1 MSEKLTVHRPQ
12 KNRPQMNKELL
23 QNQPIER
30 QLEIL
35 CAQGKTVF
43 STSFGM
49 EDQVIT
55 HFIAQSK
62 LPISIFTLDTGR
74 LFDEIYQ
81 THQATLEK
89 YNSPFDKGGW
99 GDLAIK
105 SYFPEQ
111 SAVEKLTSEEG
122 FFSFRASVEQRK
134 ACCGIRKVAPLKRA
148 LSGFEIW
155 ITGLRREQSPTRT
168 DLTQLEWDAGFGIWK
183 FHPLLEW
190 TWEEVKQFAAEND
203 VPVNPLHEKGYP
215 SIGCAPCTR
224 AISENEDWRAGRW
237 WWEQPE
243 QKECGLHFKDGKL
256 VKQV

>member
-1 MSEKLTVHRPQ
+1 
-12 KNRPQMNKELL
+12 MNIELL
-23 QNQPIER
+23 ENQPIEK
-30 QLEIL
+30 QFEAL

-43 STSFGM
+43 SSSFGM

-55 HFIAQSK
+55 HFIAQSE

-81 THQATLEK
+81 THQATIEK
-89 YNSPFDKGGW
+89 YPQ
-99 GDLAIK
+99 LQIQ
-105 SYFPEQ
+105 SYFPAQ
-111 SAVEKLTSEEG
+111 AAVEKLTSEEG
-122 FFSFRASVEQRK
+122 FFSFRESIEKRK
-134 ACCGIRKVAPLKRA
+134 ECCGIRKVAPLKRA
-148 LSGFEIW
+148 LEGFEVW

-168 DLTQLEWDAGFGIWK
+168 DLTALEWDAGFGIWK

-190 TWEEVKQFAAEND
+190 TWAEVND
-203 VPVNPLHEKGYP
+203 FVRQNEIPVNPLHEKGFP

-224 AISENEDWRAGRW
+224 AIEAHEDWRAGRW

-256 VKQV
+256 VKIGS